1 MWWNCGW
8 KESCTSGS
16 LSVTLKACK
25 SRDYNGML
33 TIYQLVQDFSI
44 HRISQLAWIKSPF
57 FSSFFLANPTCFPH
71 VSCWMSPV
79 SVSSCHDMP
88 FSRPLR
94 SLEWSD
100 DVGLSVAA
108 QLLLG
113 STWFVSPVITCYNM
127 LLVGGVEHLDYVPYI
142 GNFII
147 PTDFHIFQRGWNHQ
161 PGYNL
166 VSNVSPTINL
176 PFGDGSY
183 KPFVIYEIFGD
194 GSFLGLPHWNRG
206 LTITRLS

>member
-1 MWWNCGW
+1 M
-8 KESCTSGS
+8 
-16 LSVTLKACK
+16 
-25 SRDYNGML
+25 
-33 TIYQLVQDFSI
+33 FS
-44 HRISQLAWIKSPF
+44 
-57 FSSFFLANPTCFPH
+57 TCFLLN
-71 VSCWMSPV
+71 VPV
-79 SVSSCHDMP
+79 SVSSCHDLP

-183 KPFVIYEIFGD
+183 KPFVIYEISGMVHSWVYHIGIED
-194 GSFLGLPHWNRG
+194 LRSPGYHRPLTERDASDAPPNRPP
-206 LTITRLS
+206 INIQP

>member
-1 MWWNCGW
+1 MGCLP
-8 KESCTSGS
+8 STSW
-16 LSVTLKACK
+16 C
-25 SRDYNGML
+25 R
-33 TIYQLVQDFSI
+33 IFSI
-44 HRISQLAWIKSPF
+44 HRISQFAWIKSPCF
-57 FSSFFLANPTCFPH
+57 FIFLANPTCFPH
-71 VSCWMSPV
+71 VSWWMSQFLCRPAMICLFKGFWDP
-79 SVSSCHDMP
+79 SSEAMTL
-88 FSRPLR
+88 S
-94 SLEWSD
+94 
-100 DVGLSVAA
+100 SVAA
-108 QLLLG
+108 QLLYIG

-183 KPFVIYEIFGD
+183 KPFIIYEISGMVHSWVYHIGIED
-194 GSFLGLPHWNRG
+194 LRSPGYHRPLTERDASDAPPNRPP
-206 LTITRLS
+206 INIQP